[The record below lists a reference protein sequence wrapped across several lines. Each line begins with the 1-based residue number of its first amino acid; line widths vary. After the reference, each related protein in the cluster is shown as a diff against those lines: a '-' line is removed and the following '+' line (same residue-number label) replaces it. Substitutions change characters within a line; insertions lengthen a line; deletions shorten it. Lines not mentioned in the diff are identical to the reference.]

1 MTGLQT
7 QDAPDL
13 DPGPAEAP
21 EASTKKARRRQRP
34 ARPILVN
41 AAKCSG
47 CRTCQLRCSLR
58 FEGAFVPALAKI
70 QVRRL
75 VGDEAREFDVSI
87 TEDCDGCGLC
97 ARYCLYGALI
107 LGRGRRATDG

>member
-1 MTGLQT
+1 
-7 QDAPDL
+7 
-13 DPGPAEAP
+13 
-21 EASTKKARRRQRP
+21 
-34 ARPILVN
+34 
-41 AAKCSG
+41 
-47 CRTCQLRCSLR
+47 
-58 FEGAFVPALAKI
+58 VPALAKI

-75 VGDEAREFDVSI
+75 VGDEAREFDVRV